1 MRGFILYAIGYS
13 VVGGTL
19 LALTKRALTA
29 DAAYRHADK
38 WRTRLRRGGVRDCTW
53 GGWSRVEAVDQAVRV
68 EIDDIAARKPTFWYE
83 PAKRVLDIAI
93 SSLLL
98 AVFLPL
104 LIPISL
110 LILLDNPGP
119 IFHRRE
125 VVGRNGRPFNAL
137 KLRTMIENG
146 DHKVARDSSL
156 AEEYHNNHKL
166 RRDPRVTRIGRAL
179 RKTSLDEF
187 PQLMNVLRGEMSLV
201 GPRMISFP
209 ELRKF
214 GPWQD
219 RILEVKPGITG
230 LWQVNGR
237 SDLPYEER
245 VRWNVHYVNNR
256 SLLMDLRIL
265 AKTIPAVI
273 GGRGAY

>member
-1 MRGFILYAIGYS
+1 
-13 VVGGTL
+13 
-19 LALTKRALTA
+19 
-29 DAAYRHADK
+29 
-38 WRTRLRRGGVRDCTW
+38 
-53 GGWSRVEAVDQAVRV
+53 VEAIDQAVRV
-68 EIDDIAARKPTFWYE
+68 GVEESSVRQPAFWYHSV
-83 PAKRVLDIAI
+83 KRALDVAI

-98 AVFLPL
+98 AILLPL

-110 LILLDNPGP
+110 LILLDSPGP

-137 KLRTMIENG
+137 KLRTMIKNG
-146 DHKVARDSSL
+146 DDKVARDTIL
-156 AEEYHNNHKL
+156 ADEYHNNHKL
-166 RRDPRVTRIGRAL
+166 RRDPRVTRIGKVL

-214 GPWQD
+214 GPWQE

-230 LWQVNGR
+230 LWQVHGR

-256 SLLMDLRIL
+256 SLLLDLRIL

>member
-1 MRGFILYAIGYS
+1 MEAI
-13 VVGGTL
+13 
-19 LALTKRALTA
+19 
-29 DAAYRHADK
+29 
-38 WRTRLRRGGVRDCTW
+38 
-53 GGWSRVEAVDQAVRV
+53 DQAVRV
-68 EIDDIAARKPTFWYE
+68 GVEESSVRQPAFWYHSV
-83 PAKRVLDIAI
+83 KRALDVAI

-98 AVFLPL
+98 AILLPL

-110 LILLDNPGP
+110 LILLDSPGP

-137 KLRTMIENG
+137 KLRTMIKNG
-146 DHKVARDSSL
+146 DDKVARDTIL
-156 AEEYHNNHKL
+156 ADEYHNNHKL
-166 RRDPRVTRIGRAL
+166 RRDPRVTRIGKVL

-214 GPWQD
+214 GPWQE

-230 LWQVNGR
+230 LWQVHGR

-256 SLLMDLRIL
+256 SLLLDLRIL